1 MFLHD
6 FLHQIP
12 QLPAD
17 IGDIPGDGAAQ
28 QLGLDDD
35 VQGEVITSLDGNG
48 RAADAGLSV
57 SDVIL
62 QVGDTAVTS
71 PHDVDKAINSSKS
84 NAVLLQIERHGARIF
99 VGIKLA

>member
-1 MFLHD
+1 MTVGSVPDCAGTASMRRNTSGVPFAD
-6 FLHQIP
+6 
-12 QLPAD
+12 PA
-17 IGDIPGDGAAQ
+17 
-28 QLGLDDD
+28 
-35 VQGEVITSLDGNG
+35 DGNG

-57 SDVIL
+57 GDVIL